1 MPKLTKRTVDAIQ
14 ASDTDTVHWDDEL
27 AGFGLRV
34 KPSGVRSYLV
44 QYRTKE
50 GRSRRYTLGKHG
62 VLTPDEARQMA
73 RNALSQ
79 VSKGGD
85 PAGTAKDVRRAPTI
99 ADLAERYQ
107 KEWAARHKKA
117 SSAGLDATNLRSHII
132 PQLGNK
138 KVAAVT
144 KRDVTKLHASLGQY
158 EDGTPSPVRANRVLA
173 LLSKMFSL
181 AEEWGELP
189 TGSNP
194 CRGVRKFKEAKRER
208 YLSPEEVERL
218 WRTLE
223 AMERERAIPAPMAA
237 LVRLLMLTGCRLGE
251 INTLKWDYVDLARQ
265 CLLLPDSKTGR
276 KTVTLSTAAA
286 ELLTQIPRMKDN
298 PHVIPGSRPGAYL
311 IGVEHIWQRIRK
323 RAGLEDVRLHDL
335 RHTFASIMA
344 GMGEGLPIIG
354 KALGHAQSVTTQ
366 RYAHIAADP
375 VRHAVE
381 RAGNAIMGMV
391 KGSGAEVVTLNP
403 ARARG
408 QGGKSL

>member
-85 PAGTAKDVRRAPTI
+85 PAGAAKDVRAAPTI
-99 ADLAERYQ
+99 ADLADRYQ

-132 PQLGNK
+132 PQLGSK

-194 CRGVRKFKEAKRER
+194 CRGVRKFKETKRER

-251 INTLKWDYVDLARQ
+251 INTLKWDYVDLPRQ

-276 KTVTLSTAAA
+276 KTITLSTAAA
-286 ELLTQIPRMKDN
+286 ELLTQIPRTKDN

-323 RAGLEDVRLHDL
+323 RVGLEDVRLHDL

-375 VRHAVE
+375 VRHAIE

-408 QGGKSL
+408 HGGKPL

>member
-1 MPKLTKRTVDAIQ
+1 MPKLTKRTVDTIQ
-14 ASDTDTVHWDDEL
+14 ATDTDTVHWDDEL

-73 RNALSQ
+73 RNVLAL

-85 PAGTAKDVRRAPTI
+85 PAELAKETRIAPTI

-107 KEWAARHKKA
+107 KEWAGRHKEA

-181 AEEWGELP
+181 AEEWGELSS
-189 TGSNP
+189 GSNP
-194 CRGVRKFKEAKRER
+194 CRGVRKFKETKRER
-208 YLSPEEVERL
+208 YLSPEEIERL
-218 WRTLE
+218 WHTLE
-223 AMERERAIPAPMAA
+223 AMEREKTIPAPMAS

-251 INTLKWDYVDLARQ
+251 INTLKWDYVDLPRQ

-286 ELLTQIPRMKDN
+286 ELLTQIPRADGN

-344 GMGEGLPIIG
+344 GMGEGLPVIG

-391 KGSGAEVVTLNP
+391 KGQGAEVVTLNP
-403 ARARG
+403 AKARG
-408 QGGKSL
+408 QGGKPL